1 MNTNKIT
8 GKKQVFIITIITFTC
23 MFYMPLLIKG
33 KPNSQPGPSQGAETV
48 QIILKESYGTP
59 MGNYRLPIDSSKVRL
74 PIKEILEKLLALTGL
89 RQVDANADILLKVV
103 ITGQAQSRTYGS
115 LRSPMSKTQRAYS
128 GASISGEIHLRE
140 GERWHPKKSFYGKVV
155 PKVTI
160 RKRRYESPSSAPFGT
175 AFLESSFVRDMME
188 LLTGINRDKIALLA
202 AYLQSDESRIRKEAV
217 AVLGES
223 KDVAAV
229 NLLLT
234 ALNDKAYDVRLKAV
248 KELEKIK
255 APNSV
260 DPLINCLKD
269 KNNLVRDAVRQA
281 LNTIE
286 PNWIKRES
294 CQQLVPNFIADLES
308 SSSST
313 RSSAVEALGELS
325 DPRALEPLMMLLM
338 DKDSFLRKKVVRAL
352 DKSFPQWR
360 TSQQAAALVPDFI
373 AGLEKQS
380 PRIRA
385 GAADALEEIG
395 DPRGFHPLI
404 KALKDK
410 DNDVRWGA
418 LNALNKSYP
427 HWGSS
432 ETVIKD
438 VPYFLKA
445 LQSSD
450 EKTRGYAVNVL
461 EGIKDPRV
469 IPALVEALKDNN
481 RWVRIEVVHAL
492 ANIDDPG
499 VVQPLIALLQGKDP
513 SSRVKAAK
521 ALAKTGDPRAIA
533 PLLSALKNP
542 DSLVVEAAAEALG
555 ELNATQAVT
564 PLIDLCKNKNNQ
576 VSDAAFEALAK
587 MKDSVPLEPFVEFLT
602 AKDSKL
608 SSSAQNFLE
617 KINKPG
623 KVDLLIASLN
633 SEDSTLRITLINM
646 LGKLK
651 DRRAVGPL
659 IEILQSP
666 KTWERDLAARA
677 LKAITG
683 KDYGVKYKK
692 WQKWWK
698 KNNPPAG
705 GPFMLRKSFVSV
717 IIGYG

>member
-1 MNTNKIT
+1 MNTKKIT
-8 GKKQVFIITIITFTC
+8 GKKQVFLITIITFTC
-23 MFYMPLLIKG
+23 MFYMPLFIKG
-33 KPNSQPGPSQGAETV
+33 KPNRQPGPSQRAETV

-74 PIKEILEKLLALTGL
+74 PIKEILEKLLAPTGL
-89 RQVDANADILLKVV
+89 RQVEANADIVLEVV
-103 ITGQAQSRTYGS
+103 ITGQAKSRTYGS

-140 GERWHPKKSFYGKVV
+140 GERWHPKKSFSGKVV

-160 RKRRYESPSSAPFGT
+160 RKGRYQSPSSAPFNK
-175 AFLESSFVRDMME
+175 AFFNSSFVRDMIE
-188 LLTGINRDKIALLA
+188 LLTGINRDKTALLA

-217 AVLGES
+217 AMLGES
-223 KDVAAV
+223 KEMTAV

-234 ALNDKAYDVRLKAV
+234 ALSDKDFDVRLKAV

-255 APNSV
+255 APNSL

-269 KNNLVRDAVRQA
+269 KNNLVRNAVRQA
-281 LNTIE
+281 LNTID

-308 SSSST
+308 SNSST

-325 DPRALEPLMMLLM
+325 DPRALEPLMMRLM
-338 DKDSFLRKKVVRAL
+338 DKDPFLRKKVVRAL

-373 AGLEKQS
+373 AGLENQA

-385 GAADALEEIG
+385 GAADALKEIG
-395 DPRGFHPLI
+395 DPRGFYPLI

-418 LNALNKSYP
+418 LNALNKSYT
-427 HWGSS
+427 HWGSNDI
-432 ETVIKD
+432 VIKD
-438 VPYFLKA
+438 IPYFLKA

-450 EKTRGYAVNVL
+450 EKTRRHAVNVL

-469 IPALVEALKDNN
+469 IPALVETLKDNN
-481 RWVRIEVVHAL
+481 HWFRIEVVDAL
-492 ANIDDPG
+492 ANIRDPA
-499 VVQPLIALLQGKDP
+499 VVEPLIALMEDKDP
-513 SSRVKAAK
+513 SFRVKVAK
-521 ALAKTGDPRAIA
+521 ALAKIGDPRAID
-533 PLLSALKNP
+533 PLLSALK
-542 DSLVVEAAAEALG
+542 DSSFLVVEAAAEALG
-555 ELNATQAVT
+555 ELKATQAVT
-564 PLIDLCKNKNNQ
+564 PLIELCKNKNNQ
-576 VSDAAFEALAK
+576 VRDAAFEALGK
-587 MKDSVPLEPFVEFLT
+587 MADNVPLEPFLDFLT
-602 AKDSKL
+602 AEDSKL
-608 SSSAQNFLE
+608 SSRAQNFLE

-623 KVDLLIASLN
+623 KVDLLIASLD
-633 SEDSTLRITLINM
+633 SEDPALRRTLMDM

-666 KTWERDLAARA
+666 KRWERDLAARA
-677 LKAITG
+677 LKSITG

-698 KNNPPAG
+698 KN
-705 GPFMLRKSFVSV
+705 K
-717 IIGYG
+717 

>member
-1 MNTNKIT
+1 
-8 GKKQVFIITIITFTC
+8 
-23 MFYMPLLIKG
+23 MFYTPLLIKG
-33 KPNSQPGPSQGAETV
+33 KANSQPGPSQRAETV
-48 QIILKESYGTP
+48 QIILKESYGAP
-59 MGNYRLPIDSSKVRL
+59 MGNYRLPIDSGKVRI
-74 PIKEILEKLLALTGL
+74 PIKEILEKLLAPTGL

-103 ITGQAQSRTYGS
+103 ISGQAQSRTYGS

-128 GASISGEIHLRE
+128 GAGISGEIYLKE
-140 GERWHPKKSFYGKVV
+140 GERMHPKKSFSGKVV

-160 RKRRYESPSSAPFGT
+160 RKGRYESPSSAPFGT
-175 AFLESSFVRDMME
+175 AFFNSSFIRKMME
-188 LLTGINRDKIALLA
+188 LLTGLNRDKTALLA

-217 AVLGES
+217 AMLGES
-223 KDVAAV
+223 KEMTAV

-234 ALNDKAYDVRLKAV
+234 ALSDKDFDVRLKAV

-255 APNSV
+255 DPNSI

-269 KNNLVRDAVRQA
+269 KNNLVRDAVRKA
-281 LNTIE
+281 LNTID

-308 SSSST
+308 SSLST

-325 DPRALEPLMMLLM
+325 DPRALEPLMMKLM
-338 DKDSFLRKKVVRAL
+338 DKDPFLRKKVVRAL

-360 TSQQAAALVPDFI
+360 TSQQAAKLVPGFI
-373 AGLEKQS
+373 AGLENQS
-380 PRIRA
+380 PPIRT
-385 GAADALEEIG
+385 GATDALKEIG

-410 DNDVRWGA
+410 DNEVRWGA
-418 LNALNKSYP
+418 LNALNKSYT
-427 HWGSS
+427 HWGSN

-438 VPYFLKA
+438 VPYFLEA

-450 EKTRGYAVNVL
+450 EKTRRHAVNVL

-469 IPALVEALKDNN
+469 ILPLVEALKDNN
-481 RWVRIEVVHAL
+481 HWFRIEVVDAL
-492 ANIDDPG
+492 ANIHDPG
-499 VVQPLIALLQGKDP
+499 VVEPLIALLEDKDP
-513 SSRVKAAK
+513 SFRIKVAK
-521 ALAKTGDPRAIA
+521 ALAKTGDPRAID
-533 PLLSALKNP
+533 PLLSALK
-542 DSLVVEAAAEALG
+542 DSSFLVVEAAAEALG
-555 ELNATQAVT
+555 ELKATQAVT

-576 VSDAAFEALAK
+576 VRDAAFEALEK
-587 MKDSVPLEPFVEFLT
+587 MKDNVPLEPFLEFL
-602 AKDSKL
+602 KDKDLKL
-608 SSSAQNFLE
+608 STSAENFLE
-617 KINKPG
+617 KIKKPG
-623 KVDLLIASLN
+623 VVDLLIASLTN
-633 SEDSTLRITLINM
+633 KEPVSRRTVIDM

-666 KTWERDLAARA
+666 KQWERDLAARA

-698 KNNPPAG
+698 KNVG
-705 GPFMLRKSFVSV
+705 SLRSQRE
-717 IIGYG
+717 